1 MIWALLIDDIDLVIY
16 FINLDLWIK
25 YSTYIKSILLKFNKV
40 YLLNWVCNKYSFLN
54 WEDNL

>member
-54 WEDNL
+54 W